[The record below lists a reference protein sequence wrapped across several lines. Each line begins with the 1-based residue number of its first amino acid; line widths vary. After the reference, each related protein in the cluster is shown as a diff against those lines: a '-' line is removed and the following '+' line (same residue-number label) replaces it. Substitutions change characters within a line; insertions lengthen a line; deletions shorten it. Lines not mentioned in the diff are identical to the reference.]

1 MNIKNELHTPRYRPE
16 VNPNEALI
24 HAADL
29 AEALIHA
36 ADLAEALMALQDEL
50 TSERKKRREER
61 FVGIICLVIML
72 DVVFFSVMPTFAGPI
87 VLLIF
92 ELLILIPLARIMG
105 MKEIAKMLDGVLAR
119 VASRASD
126 SD

>member
-16 VNPNEALI
+16 VDPNEALI
-24 HAADL
+24 HS
-29 AEALIHA
+29 